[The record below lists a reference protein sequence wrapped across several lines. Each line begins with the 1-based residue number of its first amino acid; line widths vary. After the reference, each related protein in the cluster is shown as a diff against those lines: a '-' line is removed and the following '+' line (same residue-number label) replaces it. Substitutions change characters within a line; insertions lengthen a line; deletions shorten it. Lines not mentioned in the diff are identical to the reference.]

1 MLLLLKSFAMV
12 SLPVLAAI
20 FWKRRTRI
28 PWTGAYAA
36 LAAATIFALLKIPI
50 SEYIRP
56 LPFLSLK
63 DPNDLQQLAIHSTTI
78 SLIYGTTRES
88 VRWLIMRHPAARMT
102 TWQAGILFGLTYTA
116 ATAAFSLLQVLYWHA
131 AIAAYNLG
139 AITNQDPY
147 ITPFQ
152 ILSSLT
158 DAPLKLILAEIN
170 ADFPPFTML
179 AYFLRWGIVPT
190 ALNIGTSLAI
200 LYSVH
205 QRKAWPYFAAIAC
218 YAAVDGLQLFL
229 RYILTYR
236 KIVEFIHSYELL
248 SEITSWF
255 NDQVLAFILF
265 GFNPLNY
272 IIPILPPLAL
282 ALLIYLRRALIQTQS
297 DNTP

>member
-1 MLLLLKSFAMV
+1 MV

-102 TWQAGILFGLTYTA
+102 TWQAGILFGLAYTA
-116 ATAAFSLLQVLYWHA
+116 AAAAFNLLQLLYWNA

-158 DAPLKLILAEIN
+158 DAPLKLIIAEIN

-229 RYILTYR
+229 RHILTFS
-236 KIVEFIHSYELL
+236 KIVEFIHSHQLL

-255 NDQVLAFILF
+255 NDQVLTFILF
-265 GFNPLNY
+265 DFNPLNF

>member
-1 MLLLLKSFAMV
+1 
-12 SLPVLAAI
+12 
-20 FWKRRTRI
+20 
-28 PWTGAYAA
+28 
-36 LAAATIFALLKIPI
+36 
-50 SEYIRP
+50 
-56 LPFLSLK
+56 
-63 DPNDLQQLAIHSTTI
+63 
-78 SLIYGTTRES
+78 
-88 VRWLIMRHPAARMT
+88 MRHPAARMT
-102 TWQAGILFGLTYTA
+102 TWQAGILFGLAYTA
-116 ATAAFSLLQVLYWHA
+116 AAAAFNLLQVLYWHA

>member
-102 TWQAGILFGLTYTA
+102 TWQAGILFALVYTTA
-116 ATAAFSLLQVLYWHA
+116 AAAFNLLRIFKWWTM
-131 AIAAYNLG
+131 IAAYESGIFTAEGPVPTAYQVLLSLKDVPLDRLAT
-139 AITNQDPY
+139 AIDNAFPLLA
-147 ITPFQ
+147 
-152 ILSSLT
+152 ILSYS
-158 DAPLKLILAEIN
+158 
-170 ADFPPFTML
+170 
-179 AYFLRWGIVPT
+179 LRWSIVPT
-190 ALNIGTSLAI
+190 ALNVGTSLAV
-200 LYSVH
+200 LYSVS
-205 QRKAWPYFAAIAC
+205 QRKAWPFFAAIAC
-218 YAAVDGLQLFL
+218 YAAIDGVQLFL
-229 RYILTYR
+229 THILSYR
-236 KIVEFIHSYELL
+236 KIVEFISSSQLL
-248 SEITSWF
+248 LDITEWMNPTIFS
-255 NDQVLAFILF
+255 VLFLS
-265 GFNPLNY
+265 FNPLNY
-272 IIPILPPLAL
+272 ILPTLPGLAL
-282 ALLIYLRRALIQTQS
+282 ALHFGRALIRSQS
-297 DNTP
+297 DETT

>member
-20 FWKRRTRI
+20 FWKSRTRI

-102 TWQAGILFGLTYTA
+102 TWQAGILFALAYTA
-116 ATAAFSLLQVLYWHA
+116 AAAAFSLLKILNWWAMMATYESGIFTSEDPIPTAYQVL
-131 AIAAYNLG
+131 ISLKDVPLG
-139 AITNQDPY
+139 
-147 ITPFQ
+147 
-152 ILSSLT
+152 
-158 DAPLKLILAEIN
+158 PLATEIN

-229 RYILTYR
+229 RHILTYR